1 MLFISTV
8 LTHNIKQ
15 HHLVFNPKRFN
26 VAVTRAKVRH
36 YPTSLPICLPACNT
50 YVHIYPRPCSSSSA
64 TRSPC
69 WTTPRGARCSRTP
82 SSSAHTEAART
93 RS

>member
-26 VAVTRAKVRH
+26 VAVTRAKVRT
-36 YPTSLPICLPACNT
+36 PLP
-50 YVHIYPRPCSSSSA
+50 PC
-64 TRSPC
+64 P
-69 WTTPRGARCSRTP
+69 
-82 SSSAHTEAART
+82 
-93 RS
+93 

>member
-1 MLFISTV
+1 VLFISTV
-8 LTHNIKQ
+8 LTHNIK
-15 HHLVFNPKRFN
+15 HHQLVFNPKRFN
-26 VAVTRAKVRH
+26 VAVTRAKARSKL
-36 YPTSLPICLPACNT
+36 YLSAPLPACLPT

-82 SSSAHTEAART
+82 SS
-93 RS
+93 